1 METLAVWGSR
11 SWETMWW
18 PRKPQPPITRTEV
31 ETLCAFGV
39 DILRLGKDCV

>member
-1 METLAVWGSR
+1 MVEGSR

-31 ETLCAFGV
+31 
-39 DILRLGKDCV
+39 DILGGEFVVDMVQCS